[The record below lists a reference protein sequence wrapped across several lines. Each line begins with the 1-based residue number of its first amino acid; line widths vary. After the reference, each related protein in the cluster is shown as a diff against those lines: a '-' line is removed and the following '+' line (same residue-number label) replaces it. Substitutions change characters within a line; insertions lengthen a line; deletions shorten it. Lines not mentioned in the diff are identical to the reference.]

1 MKKYVLSLALVCIS
15 LISYGQSNYE
25 KVMSEKIAKLEMC
38 KTTEDYQML
47 ANDFER
53 IGKKETTQWL
63 PSYYA
68 AFAQIQKGR
77 IQMRDGKMEGLS
89 AYSEAAFK
97 YLDQAESSAGKDN
110 AEIHLLKKMAY
121 SLSMMENPQQKYM
134 TDGVKAAEELKI
146 AEQLDSNNPRI
157 ALIKAEDMYFTP
169 EQYGGSKTKGID
181 LFKEA
186 LNKFNTYK
194 PKSSIDPSWGRGEA
208 EYFISQAGK

>member
-1 MKKYVLSLALVCIS
+1 MKKYVLSIALVCIS

-110 AEIHLLKKMAY
+110 GEIHLLKKMAY

-169 EQYGGSKTKGID
+169 EQYGGSKTKGIE

-194 PKSSIDPSWGRGEA
+194 PKSPIDPSWGRGEA

>member
-1 MKKYVLSLALVCIS
+1 MKKYVLSIALVCIS

-169 EQYGGSKTKGID
+169 EQYGGSKTKGIE

>member
-169 EQYGGSKTKGID
+169 EQYGGSKTKGIE

-208 EYFISQAGK
+208 EYFLSQAGK